1 MHVCMTWRSCLRF
14 GSLTSPIW
22 PPWCVA
28 FASLCLFAA
37 NNHFQL
43 RFVLEIGGEWKD
55 EDPDGAGQAFFN
67 YMLKFLT
74 AEEDRLRADEE
85 DSMSEGD
92 AESDTDEVEEDDGFG
107 VIDLNVNL
115 VGWWNQYV
123 SHTLRIV
130 LILTTSM

>member
-1 MHVCMTWRSCLRF
+1 MHVCTTWRSCSRSE
-14 GSLTSPIW
+14 SLISPIW
-22 PPWCVA
+22 PPWCVV
-28 FASLCLFAA
+28 FAYPLLFTT
-37 NNHFQL
+37 NNCSQL

-55 EDPDGAGQAFFN
+55 EDPDGAGQAFFE

-85 DSMSEGD
+85 DSLSEGD
-92 AESDTDEVEEDDGFG
+92 ADSDTDEVEEDDDFG

-115 VGWWNQYV
+115 VDWWNQYV

-130 LILTTSM
+130 LVLTTSV